1 MANIREGGYD
11 REHNGQYLLTIADRH
26 NTRYRTNKRR
36 YGTAEYR
43 AVCKRFWRQTWSR
56 VGVTSRHGPP

>member
-11 REHNGQYLLTIADRH
+11 RKHNGQYLLTIVDRH

-43 AVCKRFWRQTWSR
+43 AVCKRF
-56 VGVTSRHGPP
+56 